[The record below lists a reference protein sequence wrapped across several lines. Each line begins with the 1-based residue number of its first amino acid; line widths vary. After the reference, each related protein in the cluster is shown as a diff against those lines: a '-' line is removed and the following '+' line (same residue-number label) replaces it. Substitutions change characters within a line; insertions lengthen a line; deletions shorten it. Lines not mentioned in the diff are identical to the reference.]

1 MRKMTM
7 TDLKYANR
15 YGYTDV
21 EPYEIVRV
29 ISDLT
34 VEVRAMR
41 AERDESVKLNHI
53 PGGFFA
59 HCSNQQDQKWF
70 ITSDESA
77 PVERIR
83 YSRAK
88 RQWQNAYGSR
98 FQLVD
103 IPRKFYDYNF

>member
-1 MRKMTM
+1 MREMTM

-59 HCSNQQDQKWF
+59 HCSNQRDQKWF
-70 ITSDESA
+70 DTAGQKDSGRMPTAVASNLLIFLANSMTITFKNKGWCS
-77 PVERIR
+77 
-83 YSRAK
+83 
-88 RQWQNAYGSR
+88 
-98 FQLVD
+98 L
-103 IPRKFYDYNF
+103 